1 MTFDNIVVLKLWL
14 KIIQVNYE
22 LFILNGITL
31 RKSRETENQ
40 FQGSRVNDIQD
51 LIVSNFL
58 YYCNLIYFLSR

>member
-1 MTFDNIVVLKLWL
+1 MTFDNIVVLKLWI

-40 FQGSRVNDIQD
+40 
-51 LIVSNFL
+51 LIKARELTIFK
-58 YYCNLIYFLSR
+58 I